1 MLTEAS
7 DYETLYRNFRWDIPA
22 RFNIA
27 TACCDRHADGSG
39 RLALIYVDEDG
50 AATRT
55 SFDAVS
61 EMSRRFANVLKA
73 DGLVRGDRVAVFLS
87 QSLELPIAHLAAFR
101 SGMVSIP
108 LFALFG
114 EDALEFRLS
123 NSGAKAIV
131 TDESGW
137 EKLKKIRDRLPDLK
151 NIYVIGDAAH
161 AGTKPFWSALKA
173 ASAEFATVDT
183 SADDPGLIIYTSGTT
198 GNPKGALHAHR
209 VVLGHL
215 PNVEMCHDF
224 MPKPGDLMWTP
235 ADWAWIGG
243 LINALFAFWYHGVP
257 IVGHRARKFEPQAAM
272 QMMADHG
279 IRNVFLPPTALK
291 LMRQADVRHPG
302 VKLRSIFTGG
312 ESLGGELLDWVRATF
327 GVDAHE
333 VFGQTE
339 CNLVVG
345 SNSKLFPIRPGSMGK
360 ATPGFDVRILNEQ
373 GEELPRGQRG
383 VIGVRQPNPCTMLE
397 YWRNPEATAKKYAG
411 DFLLTGDLGIQDEDG
426 YFWYVSRE
434 DDVITTAGYRVGPS
448 EIEHTLMKHP
458 AVAMSAV
465 VGIPDPIRTE
475 SIKAWIVLR
484 PGFAPGD
491 ALAREIQEFVKVQLA
506 AHEYPRFVQFTD
518 TLADDGDRQGAAKG
532 IAGVGVSLSRR
543 PCVSRAAAPSSV
555 SSWRTPGPIPRDLS
569 MRRRAAIPFAS
580 NQRPGLWVP
589 AFAGTTRLRRR
600 DPHLLQRRQHP
611 LRRLHLDHQRAAG
624 LQHALEARTGSRASP
639 DGRPTGCR
647 RRSAGRATAASSAS
661 PIHPMARSRRS
672 PASVRVSPPA
682 PASSRSR

>member
-1 MLTEAS
+1 MLTEAANY
-7 DYETLYRNFRWDIPA
+7 DDLYRGFRWDIPA

-27 TACCDRHADGSG
+27 TACCDRHADGRE

-50 AATRT
+50 RASHT
-55 SFDAVS
+55 SFDS
-61 EMSRRFANVLKA
+61 ISDYSRRFANVLKA
-73 DGLVRGDRVAVFLS
+73 DGLARGDRVAVFLS
-87 QSLELPIAHLAAFR
+87 QSLELPIAHMAAFR
-101 SGMVSIP
+101 SGLVSIP

-123 NSGAKAIV
+123 NSGARAVI
-131 TDESGW
+131 TDETGW
-137 EKLKKIRDRLPDLK
+137 EKLAKIRDRLPELT
-151 NIYVIGDAAH
+151 NIYVIDGAPV
-161 AGTKPFWSALKA
+161 GTKPFWPTLNA
-173 ASAEFATVDT
+173 ASADFVTVDT
-183 SADDPGLIIYTSGTT
+183 AADDPALIIYTSGTT

-215 PNVEMCHDF
+215 PNIEMCHDF
-224 MPKPGDLMWTP
+224 LPKPGDLMWTP

-243 LINALFAFWYHGVP
+243 LINALLGGWYHGVP

-272 QMMADHG
+272 QMMADYG

-291 LMRQADVRHPG
+291 LMRQADVKPSG

-360 ATPGFDVRILNEQ
+360 ATPGFDVRIVNEH
-373 GEELPRGQRG
+373 GEELPRGTRG
-383 VIGVRQPNPCTMLE
+383 IIGVRQPNPCTMLE
-397 YWRNPEATAKKYAG
+397 YWRNPEASAKKYVG
-411 DFLLTGDLGIQDEDG
+411 DFLLTGDLGIQDDDG

-475 SIKAWIVLR
+475 AVKAWIVLR
-484 PGFAPGD
+484 PGFAPSEK
-491 ALAREIQEFVKVQLA
+491 LAREIQDFVKVQLA
-506 AHEYPRFVQFTD
+506 AHEYPRHVEF
-518 TLADDGDRQGAAKG
+518 AD
-532 IAGVGVSLSRR
+532 SL
-543 PCVSRAAAPSSV
+543 PMTATGKV
-555 SSWRTPGPIPRDLS
+555 
-569 MRRRAAIPFAS
+569 
-580 NQRPGLWVP
+580 
-589 AFAGTTRLRRR
+589 LRRE
-600 DPHLLQRRQHP
+600 
-611 LRRLHLDHQRAAG
+611 LR
-624 LQHALEARTGSRASP
+624 ARG
-639 DGRPTGCR
+639 
-647 RRSAGRATAASSAS
+647 
-661 PIHPMARSRRS
+661 
-672 PASVRVSPPA
+672 
-682 PASSRSR
+682 

>member
-1 MLTEAS
+1 MLTEAATY
-7 DYETLYRNFRWDIPA
+7 DQLYKNFRWDIPA

-27 TACCDRHADGSG
+27 TACCDRHTDGSG

-50 AATRT
+50 GVSRT
-55 SFDAVS
+55 SFDEVS
-61 EMSRRFANVLKA
+61 DFSHRFANVLKA

-87 QSLELPIAHLAAFR
+87 QSLELPVAHTAAFR
-101 SGMVSIP
+101 SGLVSIP

-123 NSGAKAIV
+123 NSGARAII
-131 TDESGW
+131 TDETGW
-137 EKLKKIRDRLPDLK
+137 EKLAKIRDRLPELRHV
-151 NIYVIGDAAH
+151 YVIGDRAP
-161 AGTKPFWSALKA
+161 AGAKSFWSSIKA
-173 ASAEFATVDT
+173 ASPEFATVDT
-183 SADDPGLIIYTSGTT
+183 SADDPAMIIYTSGTT

-224 MPKPGDLMWTP
+224 LPKPGDLMWTP

-243 LINALFAFWYHGVP
+243 LINALLAAWYHGVP
-257 IVGHRARKFEPQAAM
+257 IVGGRARKFEPQAAM
-272 QMMADHG
+272 QMMANHG

-291 LMRQADVRHPG
+291 LMRQAGVKHPG

-312 ESLGGELLDWVRATF
+312 ESLGGELLDWVRTTF

-345 SNSKLFPIRPGSMGK
+345 SNAKLFPIRPGSMGK
-360 ATPGFDVRILNEQ
+360 ATPGFDVRIVNDK
-373 GEELPRGQRG
+373 GEELPRGERG
-383 VIGVRQPNPCTMLE
+383 IIGVRQPNPCTMLE
-397 YWRNPEATAKKYAG
+397 YWRNPEATQKKYAG
-411 DFLLTGDLGIQDEDG
+411 EFLLTGDLGVQDADG

-484 PGFAPGD
+484 PGFEPGD
-491 ALAREIQEFVKVQLA
+491 ALAREIQDFVKVQLA
-506 AHEYPRFVQFTD
+506 AHEYPRFVQF
-518 TLADDGDRQGAAKG
+518 AE
-532 IAGVGVSLSRR
+532 SL
-543 PCVSRAAAPSSV
+543 PLTATGKV
-555 SSWRTPGPIPRDLS
+555 
-569 MRRRAAIPFAS
+569 
-580 NQRPGLWVP
+580 
-589 AFAGTTRLRRR
+589 LRRE
-600 DPHLLQRRQHP
+600 
-611 LRRLHLDHQRAAG
+611 LR
-624 LQHALEARTGSRASP
+624 ALG
-639 DGRPTGCR
+639 
-647 RRSAGRATAASSAS
+647 
-661 PIHPMARSRRS
+661 
-672 PASVRVSPPA
+672 
-682 PASSRSR
+682 

>member
-1 MLTEAS
+1 VLQRQWSSLAFMLTETT
-7 DYETLYRNFRWDIPA
+7 DYAKLYRDFRWDIPA

-27 TACCDRHADGSG
+27 RACCDRHADGGS
-39 RLALIYVDEDG
+39 RLAMIYVDENG
-50 AATRT
+50 AVQRT
-55 SFDAVS
+55 SFDEVA

-73 DGLVRGDRVAVFLS
+73 DGLERGDRVAVFLS

-123 NSGAKAIV
+123 NSSAKAIV
-131 TDESGW
+131 TDAAGW
-137 EKLKKIRDRLPDLK
+137 EKLAKIRDRLPDLG
-151 NIYVIGDAAH
+151 NVYLIGDDAP
-161 AGTKPFWSALKA
+161 AGAKRFWSQIEA
-173 ASAEFATVDT
+173 ASAEFLTVDT
-183 SADDPGLIIYTSGTT
+183 AADDPAMIIYTSGTT

-209 VVLGHL
+209 MLLGHL
-215 PNVEMCHDF
+215 PNIEMCHNF
-224 MPKPGDLMWTP
+224 LPQPGDLMWTP

-243 LINALFAFWYHGVP
+243 LINALFAGWYHAVP

-272 QMMADHG
+272 QLMADHAV
-279 IRNVFLPPTALK
+279 RNVFLPPTALK
-291 LMRQADVRHPG
+291 LMRIAGVKHPG
-302 VKLRSIFTGG
+302 VRLRSIFTGG

-327 GVDAHE
+327 GIDANE

-360 ATPGFDVRILNEQ
+360 ATPGFDVRIVNER
-373 GEELPRGQRG
+373 GEEQPRGSRG
-383 VIGVRQPNPCTMLE
+383 IIGVRQPNPVTMIE
-397 YWRNPEATAKKYAG
+397 YWKNPDATAKKYAG
-411 DFLLTGDLGIQDEDG
+411 EFLVTGDLGIQDEDG

-465 VGIPDPIRTE
+465 VGIPDPVRTE

-484 PGFAPGD
+484 PGFAPDD

-518 TLADDGDRQGAAKG
+518 TLPMTATGK
-532 IAGVGVSLSRR
+532 V
-543 PCVSRAAAPSSV
+543 
-555 SSWRTPGPIPRDLS
+555 
-569 MRRRAAIPFAS
+569 
-580 NQRPGLWVP
+580 
-589 AFAGTTRLRRR
+589 LRRE
-600 DPHLLQRRQHP
+600 
-611 LRRLHLDHQRAAG
+611 LR
-624 LQHALEARTGSRASP
+624 ALG
-639 DGRPTGCR
+639 
-647 RRSAGRATAASSAS
+647 
-661 PIHPMARSRRS
+661 
-672 PASVRVSPPA
+672 
-682 PASSRSR
+682 

>member
-7 DYETLYRNFRWDIPA
+7 NYDDLYRDFRWDVPD

-50 AATRT
+50 RATRT
-55 SFDAVS
+55 SFDDVS
-61 EMSRRFANVLKA
+61 DFSRRFANVLKA
-73 DGLVRGDRVAVFLS
+73 DGLSRGDRVAVFLS
-87 QSLELPIAHLAAFR
+87 QSLELPIAHMAAFR

-131 TDESGW
+131 TDEAGW
-137 EKLKKIRDRLPDLK
+137 EKLTKIRDRLPYLQD
-151 NIYVIGDAAH
+151 IYVASDAIH
-161 AGTKPFWSALKA
+161 AGAKSFWSSIET
-173 ASAEFATVDT
+173 ASEELATVNT
-183 SADDPGLIIYTSGTT
+183 SADDPALIIYTSGTT

-224 MPKPGDLMWTP
+224 LPRPGDLMWTP

-243 LINALFAFWYHGVP
+243 LINALFAAWYHAVP

-272 QMMADHG
+272 QMMADHAV
-279 IRNVFLPPTALK
+279 RNVFLPPTALK
-291 LMRQADVRHPG
+291 LMRQADVKHSS

-312 ESLGGELLDWVRATF
+312 ESLGGELLGWVRATF
-327 GVDAHE
+327 GIDAHE

-339 CNLVVG
+339 CNLVIG

-360 ATPGFDVRILNEQ
+360 ATPGFDVRIVNDKA
-373 GEELPRGQRG
+373 EELPRGQRG
-383 VIGVRQPNPCTMLE
+383 IIGVRQPNPCTMLE
-397 YWRNPEATAKKYAG
+397 YWRNPEATAKKYVG

-484 PGFAPGD
+484 PGFTPGD

-506 AHEYPRFVQFTD
+506 AHEYPRYVQFTD
-518 TLADDGDRQGAAKG
+518 TLPMTATGK
-532 IAGVGVSLSRR
+532 V
-543 PCVSRAAAPSSV
+543 
-555 SSWRTPGPIPRDLS
+555 
-569 MRRRAAIPFAS
+569 
-580 NQRPGLWVP
+580 
-589 AFAGTTRLRRR
+589 LRRE
-600 DPHLLQRRQHP
+600 
-611 LRRLHLDHQRAAG
+611 LR
-624 LQHALEARTGSRASP
+624 ALG
-639 DGRPTGCR
+639 
-647 RRSAGRATAASSAS
+647 
-661 PIHPMARSRRS
+661 
-672 PASVRVSPPA
+672 
-682 PASSRSR
+682 